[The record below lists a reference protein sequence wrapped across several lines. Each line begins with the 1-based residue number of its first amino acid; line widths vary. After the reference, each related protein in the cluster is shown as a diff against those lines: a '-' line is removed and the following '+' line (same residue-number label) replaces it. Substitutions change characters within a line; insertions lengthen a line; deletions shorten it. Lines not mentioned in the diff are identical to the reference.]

1 MSEQVEMTRKAM
13 ARAIRRIN
21 ILKFLIL
28 AVAGAL
34 AVFGGAVAAW
44 VLNATLEAPFGLSW
58 VVASIL
64 FFGVPGALVYGRE
77 VRAARG
83 RESRTGAEEEGSA
96 DGR

>member
-13 ARAIRRIN
+13 ARAIRRIH

-28 AVAGAL
+28 GAAGVL

-44 VLNATLEAPFGLSW
+44 VLNATLEAPFRLSW
-58 VVASIL
+58 VVASVL
-64 FFGVPGALVYGRE
+64 FFGIPGALVYGRE
-77 VRAARG
+77 VRAARARDSEPG
-83 RESRTGAEEEGSA
+83 PVDGEDA